1 MRSYKSV
8 YTCTRNNGRG
18 LLVNII
24 IAVFLTK
31 ILPMLRF
38 NENRVYFFYF
48 VTWISM
54 IFWTVL
60 VVFTTILVR
69 KSWKPKWYSW
79 SAKKKKIETTWPPG
93 WARGPE
99 WSAKRSAPAL
109 QPSRVAKWFKF
120 FFCTSWIPHWFSRF
134 SDQNRRDYLQDG

>member
-1 MRSYKSV
+1 MRIYKSV

-24 IAVFLTK
+24 IAVFLAK
-31 ILPMLRF
+31 ISPMLRF

-48 VTWISM
+48 VTCISM
-54 IFWTVL
+54 IFWYVL

-79 SAKKKKIETTWPPG
+79 SAKKKN
-93 WARGPE
+93 
-99 WSAKRSAPAL
+99 SRSTPAL
-109 QPSRVAKWFKF
+109 EPSRVAKWFQFIFILHFMKPLWF
-120 FFCTSWIPHWFSRF
+120 QDFWPKSSWNH
-134 SDQNRRDYLQDG
+134 QDDSKKIIETRSQKK